1 MSGNKK
7 PFSFSLSDLDSE
19 KELKTDG
26 CFSMP
31 AAGNRNN
38 SDLNNAGSNGNYWS
52 STANDNNNSYNLN
65 FNSGNYDLNNN
76 NRNNG
81 FTVRPV
87 SVLTFM
93 ASHCHYS

>member
-26 CFSMP
+26 CFNMP

-38 SDLNNAGSNGNYWS
+38 GSTTMNNVGTNGNYWS
-52 STANDNNNSYNLN
+52 ATPNGTTNAYNLN
-65 FNSGNYDLNNN
+65 FNSTNANTKEITPALI
-76 NRNNG
+76 
-81 FTVRPV
+81 
-87 SVLTFM
+87 
-93 ASHCHYS
+93 ASCPNDGPTTSS

>member
-1 MSGNKK
+1 MSGNNKK

-38 SDLNNAGSNGNYWS
+38 GSTTMNNVGTNGNYWS
-52 STANDNNNSYNLN
+52 ATPNGTTGAYSLGFSSTYAGTGS
-65 FNSGNYDLNNN
+65 SGN
-76 NRNNG
+76 RSSG
-81 FTVRPV
+81 FTVRCV
-87 SVLTFM
+87 SDK
-93 ASHCHYS
+93 